1 MMFAVYET
9 ATFIKTV
16 SSILSEDERLEF
28 IHWIAANTDCGDVVP
43 GSGGLRKVRWRRP
56 GTGKRSGI
64 RVIYFNMLSEGEIVL
79 LIAYS
84 KAKFDNLSTEFLLKL
99 KNEVAR

>member
-1 MMFAVYET
+1 M
-9 ATFIKTV
+9 
-16 SSILSEDERLEF
+16 EF
-28 IHWIAANTDCGDVVP
+28 IHWIAANPDCGDVMP

-56 GTGKRSGI
+56 GTGKRGGI
-64 RVIYFNMLSEGEIVL
+64 RVIYFNTLSEGEIIL